1 MDCYKHMDVDNYN
14 HIDIDN
20 YNHIDIDNYNHVD
33 IDNYNHVD
41 IDNYNHVDIDNYKHI
56 NKESYNDTYNY
67 YKELRTR
74 HNSYNNIQSDDHY
87 DNNLKRVDTN
97 NEVLLLSNDIL
108 KYDLTNDN
116 NIDKNKTNSYND
128 MKKRNDSTGNDNDND
143 NDNND
148 YIYFLTNKSDYNF
161 LNKYD
166 YFHMN
171 KILKVFNFI
180 FNLLECTLHNNDV
193 SIFNYNKDTT
203 YTFDERVYKNEL
215 ILDNNNYENKNITN
229 IRNYIKEIVYK
240 IELYFTSIKNK
251 YVQRFEN
258 IQDIQNMEN
267 APDEQYIKNVVKDID
282 RSRFR
287 NLLHDTKL
295 NKSLKYNDQYNSFFS
310 FEFLYLAYIC
320 SNSFPD
326 NISKNYKN
334 LLFKNFNFNEIWL
347 TSHQIKIKIFIS
359 LMYMSLYEI
368 NSMNLGEFFMEIL
381 KIILHRFYNNLDYN
395 DIQIIQY
402 IFLNISN
409 DTLFSCYNMI
419 DDIKDIIRKIPQ
431 ISNREFFYVYNLYET
446 KNILQNYQNNLDKGD
461 TKDKFINRLLNYLIK
476 KKHEIENKKQNLKEI
491 HNVVNNNINEKKKL
505 SNTLGTNGKINNNMT
520 NEMDEYTI
528 KDHMHDISNGSYD
541 TQWKETMLQVDIL
554 KEEQIIIHN
563 QTKDDNI
570 NLYIDGNILCHNLS
584 EHDYANETYQ
594 EFKEI
599 EEFEK
604 FEDFQEKK

>member
-1 MDCYKHMDVDNYN
+1 M
-14 HIDIDN
+14 I
-20 YNHIDIDNYNHVD
+20 
-33 IDNYNHVD
+33 
-41 IDNYNHVDIDNYKHI
+41 
-56 NKESYNDTYNY
+56 
-67 YKELRTR
+67 
-74 HNSYNNIQSDDHY
+74 
-87 DNNLKRVDTN
+87 
-97 NEVLLLSNDIL
+97 
-108 KYDLTNDN
+108 
-116 NIDKNKTNSYND
+116 
-128 MKKRNDSTGNDNDND
+128 
-143 NDNND
+143 
-148 YIYFLTNKSDYNF
+148 
-161 LNKYD
+161 
-166 YFHMN
+166 
-171 KILKVFNFI
+171 
-180 FNLLECTLHNNDV
+180 
-193 SIFNYNKDTT
+193 
-203 YTFDERVYKNEL
+203 
-215 ILDNNNYENKNITN
+215 
-229 IRNYIKEIVYK
+229 
-240 IELYFTSIKNK
+240 
-251 YVQRFEN
+251 
-258 IQDIQNMEN
+258 
-267 APDEQYIKNVVKDID
+267 
-282 RSRFR
+282 
-287 NLLHDTKL
+287 
-295 NKSLKYNDQYNSFFS
+295 DQYNSFFS

-528 KDHMHDISNGSYD
+528 KDRSCSCSCSCSCSYC
-541 TQWKETMLQVDIL
+541 LIRFL
-554 KEEQIIIHN
+554 ICIII
-563 QTKDDNI
+563 
-570 NLYIDGNILCHNLS
+570 IL
-584 EHDYANETYQ
+584 
-594 EFKEI
+594 I
-599 EEFEK
+599 MIR
-604 FEDFQEKK
+604 